1 MRLTTC
7 GRHFVAVLALLVGLT
22 VATQVRADDSPS
34 GEAASRPNR
43 AMIVVGVLTLG
54 GAFGTSAVVAGVSTN
69 RSDRLLNAPLVG
81 PWLDIADRVKCGTGA
96 GRVSCGIETRN
107 QVLLVADGLFQAWGL
122 AATIMG
128 LFTKEYTMSGPAKA
142 ELHVAPT
149 RLGAGGY
156 GLGASG
162 TF

>member
-1 MRLTTC
+1 MTLATR
-7 GRHFVAVLALLVGLT
+7 GRHFAAALALAALT
-22 VATQVRADDSPS
+22 VATQARADDSPS
-34 GEAASRPNR
+34 GEAPSRPNR
-43 AMIVVGVLTLG
+43 AMIIVGVLTLG
-54 GAFGTSAVVAGVSTN
+54 GAFGTSAVVAGISTN
-69 RSDRLLNAPLVG
+69 PSDQRLYAPLVG

-107 QVLLVADGLFQAWGL
+107 EVLLVADGLFQAWGL